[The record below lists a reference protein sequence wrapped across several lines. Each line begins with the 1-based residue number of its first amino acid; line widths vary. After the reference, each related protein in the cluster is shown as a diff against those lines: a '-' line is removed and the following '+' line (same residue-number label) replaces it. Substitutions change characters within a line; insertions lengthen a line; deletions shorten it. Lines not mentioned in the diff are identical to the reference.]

1 MSCKSG
7 RLSAFEEAHGPW
19 GLPSMLALVAVFPGS
34 AMPVAQ
40 ITMQSQ
46 APSNVLGAASASV
59 QLSRPVGS
67 AIGVIIAVEV
77 LFVTLG
83 RQSGIADAFADAVRH
98 GPAALASLPEAQR
111 AMAQVHIA
119 NSFSAAFLAITIF
132 AAVNATLAWTL
143 PLRRL

>member
-1 MSCKSG
+1 M
-7 RLSAFEEAHGPW
+7 
-19 GLPSMLALVAVFPGS
+19 
-34 AMPVAQ
+34 
-40 ITMQSQ
+40 
-46 APSNVLGAASASV
+46 
-59 QLSRPVGS
+59 QLSRSVSS
-67 AIGVIIAVEV
+67 AIGVIIAVGV

-98 GPAALASLPEAQR
+98 GPAALASSPEAQR